1 MSTEHS
7 DAESPPSLSG
17 LTSVEATRRLA
28 EYGPNE
34 PAPKRRLSAAVEIG
48 RLFANPLVLILLVAS
63 AVSAWLGEDVDAGI
77 IVAIVLLSVIV
88 DFWQSYRS
96 QQAADRL
103 RASVAPTATVLRD
116 GTFKEIPLRQLVP
129 GDVVRLSAGDLVPA
143 DARLLDSRDLSV
155 QQSMLTGESL
165 PADKKASADDPPQT
179 IGPDAPDFVFLGTSV
194 VSGTA
199 AAIVTATGPNTLFG
213 DIAKRLGSRAPETE
227 FESGLRRF
235 SLLILRTTIA
245 LVLFIL
251 LISILVKHNALESL
265 LFAVALG
272 VGLTPEFLPMIA
284 TVTLTQ
290 GALRMARDKV
300 IVKHLPAIQNLG
312 SIDILCSDKTGT
324 LTTGVMDVDRSLDP
338 AGAASPRPLALA
350 SLNSRFQTGIRSPLD
365 AAILQTAPPD
375 RSASAKIDE
384 LPFDFERRRLS
395 VVVTTPDDQRLLIT
409 KGAPESLLGICDAAE
424 HDGQINALDA
434 TAREA
439 SAAVYGQLSAGGR
452 LVLAVAYRRL
462 EVRNSYSRDDES
474 HMVLAGFI
482 SFTDPILSDASEVLE
497 ELRRDGVSVKI
508 LTGDNPIVARHVCRS
523 IGLCDDQVV
532 TGADI
537 EGLDDGALGHVAEQG
552 VIFARVS
559 PAQKN
564 RIILALKRRGHVV
577 GFMGDGINDA
587 PSLHAADVGIS
598 VMGAADVAREAADV
612 ILGERSLRVLHRGI
626 LAGRRASGNMM
637 KYLLMGTSSNFGNVF
652 SMAAASA
659 FLPFLPMLPT
669 QILLNNFLYDVAQ
682 ITIPTDNVDESYL
695 RLPQRWNMRVIRDF
709 MLFIGPI
716 SSLFDFLTFFVLLRA
731 FHAGEALFHSGWFVE
746 SLATQTL
753 VLFVIRTMGN
763 PFESRPSRALTITTL
778 AITGIGVS
786 LPWTPL
792 GGVLEFT
799 PLPGAYVVF
808 LLAASAAYL
817 ALVEVAKRRL
827 FRRG

>member
-1 MSTEHS
+1 
-7 DAESPPSLSG
+7 
-17 LTSVEATRRLA
+17 
-28 EYGPNE
+28 
-34 PAPKRRLSAAVEIG
+34 
-48 RLFANPLVLILLVAS
+48 
-63 AVSAWLGEDVDAGI
+63 
-77 IVAIVLLSVIV
+77 
-88 DFWQSYRS
+88 
-96 QQAADRL
+96 
-103 RASVAPTATVLRD
+103 
-116 GTFKEIPLRQLVP
+116 
-129 GDVVRLSAGDLVPA
+129 
-143 DARLLDSRDLSV
+143 
-155 QQSMLTGESL
+155 
-165 PADKKASADDPPQT
+165 
-179 IGPDAPDFVFLGTSV
+179 
-194 VSGTA
+194 
-199 AAIVTATGPNTLFG
+199 
-213 DIAKRLGSRAPETE
+213 
-227 FESGLRRF
+227 LRRF

-251 LISILVKHNALESL
+251 LVSILVKHDALESL

-284 TVTLTQ
+284 TVTPTQ

-338 AGAASPRPLALA
+338 AGAASPRPLTLA
-350 SLNSRFQTGIRSPLD
+350 GINSRFQTGIRSPLD

-375 RSASAKIDE
+375 WSASAKIDE
-384 LPFDFERRRLS
+384 IPFDFERRRLS
-395 VVVTTPDDQRLLIT
+395 VVVTAPDDQRLLIT
-409 KGAPESLLGICDAAE
+409 KGAPESILGSCDGVE
-424 HDGQINALDA
+424 HDGQITALDA
-434 TAREA
+434 TAMEA
-439 SAAVYGQLSAGGR
+439 SATVYSELSAGGR
-452 LVLAVAYRRL
+452 IVLAVAYRRL
-462 EVRNSYSRDDES
+462 EVRDSYSRDDES

-482 SFTDPILSDASEVLE
+482 SFADPILSDASEVLE

-508 LTGDNPIVARHVCRS
+508 LTGDNSMVARHVGRS

-532 TGADI
+532 TGDDI

-626 LAGRRASGNMM
+626 IAGRRASGNMM

-695 RLPQRWNMRVIRDF
+695 RLPQRWDMRVIRDF

-716 SSLFDFLTFFVLLRA
+716 SSLFDFLTFYVLRRV
-731 FHAGEALFHSGWFVE
+731 FHAGETIFHSGWFVE

-763 PFESRPSRALTITTL
+763 PFQSRPSRALTITTL

-792 GGVLEFT
+792 AGTLGFT
-799 PLPGAYVVF
+799 RLPGAYVLF
-808 LLAASAAYL
+808 LLVASAAYL